1 VRDVVR
7 KRLLQRVDMV
17 REGTHAHTHTHTHTP
32 AHALARTHTHPH
44 NAQVSFSPTSS
55 ASEDAQQCRMRF
67 SWKSEH
73 KIPEPVAEE
82 MGILEGVRQKQRMS
96 FSYKMVFF
104 LKKLRVIKGRAPKY
118 HMLFSYKII
127 GVRACV
133 RAFVLACM
141 CVCVCVYVC
150 V

>member
-1 VRDVVR
+1 
-7 KRLLQRVDMV
+7 
-17 REGTHAHTHTHTHTP
+17 
-32 AHALARTHTHPH
+32 
-44 NAQVSFSPTSS
+44 
-55 ASEDAQQCRMRF
+55 MRF

-150 V
+150 VIVLLCLGCCEGARTCVGSWAGARVRVVWVSINGY